1 VTRVTERDLFA
12 AKVKLAGSML
22 LGVVASAVLVVTRWA
37 A

>member
-1 VTRVTERDLFA
+1 VSRVTERELLA

-22 LGVVASAVLVVTRWA
+22 LAVAASVALVVTRWA